1 MLDQLLG
8 HPWHI
13 RWFSREYISVSPKE
27 VDELEF
33 LFVAQPCTD
42 DSSLGLISFLQLYG
56 LRAYVTGWF
65 DRGLAWPFGGHG
77 VLVEG

>member
-1 MLDQLLG
+1 MLDKLLG

-13 RWFSREYISVSPKE
+13 LWLPHEYISVGHKE

-33 LFVAQPCTD
+33 LFVAQPCAD
-42 DSSLGLISFLQLYG
+42 DGGLGLISFLQLYG
-56 LRAYVTGWF
+56 LRAYVTSRF
-65 DRGLAWPFGGHG
+65 DRGLASPFGGHS